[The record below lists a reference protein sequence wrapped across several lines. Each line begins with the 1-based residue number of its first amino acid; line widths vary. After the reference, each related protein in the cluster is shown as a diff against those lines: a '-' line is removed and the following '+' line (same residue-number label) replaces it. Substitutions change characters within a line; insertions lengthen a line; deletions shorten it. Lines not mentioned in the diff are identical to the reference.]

1 MLDINLI
8 RTKPEIVIN
17 DLKKRG
23 MTELIEKV
31 HEVIE
36 LDKQWRKTVSK
47 LNSLRKR
54 KNEITREIA
63 IKRKEGLDVSKLI
76 EESSSLDKEIEEL
89 RKKEEELK
97 KRRDS
102 ILWMLPN
109 ILHESVPIGKDDSE
123 NVPIRFWGKPKVFEN
138 FLEQFKEQT
147 KGFEV
152 DFEITNKKPMHHAD
166 IVENFGLADIKRAA
180 KTSGSRFYFLKDKLV
195 FLNLALIR
203 YALDF
208 LAERG
213 FIIMQPPFMTR
224 RFVEESATSFEDFKE
239 TIYKIEGEDLYL
251 IPTAEHAILGYHI
264 NEIIDEDKL
273 PLKYAGISPC
283 FRKEAGS
290 HGKDTKGIFRV
301 HQFEKVEQ
309 FVFAKP
315 EESWEIHEEL
325 IKNAEEFFQ
334 SLAIPYRVVNI
345 CTGDIGMVAAKKYDL
360 EGWFPAQ
367 GRYRELVSCSNCTDY
382 QARRGN
388 IRLRRRD
395 GKVEYLH
402 TLNSTLVATE
412 RAICAI
418 LENYIQEDGIIIVP
432 KVLRKYTGFDTIEP
446 SKNKI

>member
-8 RTKPEIVIN
+8 REHPEIVKN

-23 MTELIEKV
+23 ETELIKKV
-31 HEVIE
+31 DEVIE
-36 LDKQWRKTVSK
+36 LDKKWRETISK
-47 LNSLRKR
+47 LNKLRKR

-63 IKRKEGLDVSKLI
+63 KIKREGGDATELVK
-76 EESSSLDKEIEEL
+76 ESSSLDKKIHEL
-89 RKKEEELK
+89 EGKEEELK
-97 KRRDS
+97 KKRNA
-102 ILWMLPN
+102 ILWILPN
-109 ILHESVPIGKDDSE
+109 ILHESVPVGKDDSE
-123 NVPIRFWGKPKVFEN
+123 NIPIRFWGKPKVFKEHLN
-138 FLEQFKEQT
+138 QFKEQT
-147 KGFEV
+147 KGFDVE
-152 DFEITNKKPMHHAD
+152 FEITEKMPMHHAD
-166 IVENFGLADIKRAA
+166 IVEQFGLADIQRAS
-180 KTSGSRFYFLKDKLV
+180 KTSGSRFYYLKDKLV
-195 FLNLALIR
+195 FLNFALIR
-203 YALDF
+203 YGLEF
-208 LAERG
+208 LKERG
-213 FIIMQPPFMTR
+213 FIIMQPPFMVR
-224 RFVEESATSFEDFKE
+224 RFVEEAATSFGDFE
-239 TIYKIEGEDLYL
+239 EVIYKIEDEDLYL

-264 NEIIDEDKL
+264 NEIIDENKL

-309 FVFAKP
+309 FVYAKP
-315 EESWEIHEEL
+315 EESWQIHEEL

-334 SLAIPYRVVNI
+334 SLGIPYRVVNI
-345 CTGDIGMVAAKKYDL
+345 CTGDIGSIAAKKYDL

-388 IRLRRRD
+388 IKLRRKD

-418 LENYIQEDGIIIVP
+418 LENYLQDNGTISVP
-432 KVLRKYTGFDTIEP
+432 KALRPYTGFDRIEP
-446 SKNKI
+446 IEKI